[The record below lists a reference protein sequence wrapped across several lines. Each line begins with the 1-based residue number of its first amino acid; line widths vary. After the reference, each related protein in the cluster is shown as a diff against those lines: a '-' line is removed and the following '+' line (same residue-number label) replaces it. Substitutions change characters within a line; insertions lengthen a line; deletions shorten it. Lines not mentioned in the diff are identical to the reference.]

1 MSYDAIVVGL
11 GGMGSAA
18 AASLARRGQ
27 RVLGVE
33 RFHAIHDRGSSHGES
48 RIVRQAYF
56 DTRIMCR

>member
-1 MSYDAIVVGL
+1 
-11 GGMGSAA
+11 
-18 AASLARRGQ
+18 
-27 RVLGVE
+27 VLGVE